1 MNPFLFSLNAIL
13 PIILLVSLGY
23 FLRRIGLLVPSS
35 ANLLNKL
42 VFHIFLPVLL
52 FLNVYKIENIGGV
65 DFFYIGYAMLAVFV
79 IFLVAIPTVGV
90 ITRSPKE
97 RGVLLQASF
106 RSNYALIGI
115 PLAGALFG
123 DEGTIISSALMAFV
137 IILFNALAVVSL
149 SLFSGGEHRPE
160 PLKILIGILK
170 NPLIIAS
177 FAGVCCLGVRA
188 VLENAGVEFRLSDL
202 SALMVALEYLSGV
215 ATPLAL
221 IALGAQF
228 EFSALKKSKAPLLFG
243 TLVRTV
249 AVPVLGLG
257 IAYLF
262 FRSRLSGAHFAAF
275 IALFATPVAVS
286 SVPMAQEMGGD
297 TELAGQLVVSTT
309 LLSAFTIFVAS
320 TVFKSLGIF

>member
-13 PIILLVSLGY
+13 PIILLVLLGY
-23 FLRRIGLLVPSS
+23 FLGRAGLINLSS
-35 ANLLNKL
+35 AKLLNKL
-42 VFHIFLPVLL
+42 VFHIFLPTLL
-52 FLNVYKIENIGGV
+52 FLNIYKIENIGGV
-65 DFFYIGYAMLAVFV
+65 DFFYIGYAMLVVFL
-79 IFLVAIPTVGV
+79 IFLAEIPLVRV
-90 ITRSPKE
+90 ITKRPE
-97 RGVLLQASF
+97 QRGVLLQASF

-123 DEGTIISSALMAFV
+123 EEGTIISSALMAFV
-137 IILFNALAVVSL
+137 IILFNMLAVVSL
-149 SLFSGGEHRPE
+149 SLFSGGKHKPE
-160 PLKILIGILK
+160 PVKMLLGILK

-177 FAGVCCLGVRA
+177 SAGIVCLGFRA
-188 VLENAGVEFRLSDL
+188 LFENAGVEFRLSDL
-202 SALMVALEYLSGV
+202 SPLMVALEYLSEV

-228 EFSALKKSKAPLLFG
+228 EFSALKKSGAPLVFG

-249 AVPVLGLG
+249 AVPALGLG
-257 IAYLF
+257 IAYFL
-262 FRSRLSGAHFAAF
+262 FRSRLDGAHFAAF
-275 IALFATPVAVS
+275 VALFATPVAVS

-309 LLSAFTIFVAS
+309 LLSAVTIFVAS